1 MKALL
6 TWLVNTIIRI
16 ILHILLKI
24 DASELKKVP
33 KYGPLIAAANHIN
46 FIEIP
51 VLITHLLP
59 RPITGLVKRETWD
72 HPAKAFLFNLWG
84 GIPIDR
90 GVADFNAFKEAKD
103 ALLIKNQILAIA
115 PEGSRSGNGRLIQG
129 KPGIA
134 ILASKSG
141 VPILPIAYYGHETL
155 KHNIRRLK
163 RTPFTIKV
171 GKPFR
176 CKFEGQDKSKLA
188 MQAMTDAIMLEIAD
202 LLPDEYH
209 GEYAGV
215 VLDREKYLEYLDL
228 SSGEQVP
235 QALGKQFSHA

>member
-33 KYGPLIAAANHIN
+33 KYGPLILAVNHVN
-46 FIEIP
+46 FIEVP

-59 RPITGLVKRETWD
+59 RPITGLVKQETWD

-90 GVADFNAFKEAKD
+90 GIADFNAFKTAKD
-103 ALLIKNQILAIA
+103 ALLIQNQILAIA
-115 PEGSRSGNGRLIQG
+115 PEGSRSEDGCLIQG
-129 KPGIA
+129 KPGIT

-141 VPILPIAYYGHETL
+141 VPILPIAYYGHESL
-155 KHNIRRLK
+155 KHNFRRLK

-176 CKFEGQDKSKLA
+176 CKFEGQDKNKLA

-202 LLPDEYH
+202 LLPDKYH

-228 SSGEQVP
+228 SSGEQIP
-235 QALGKQFSHA
+235 QAFGKQFSHA